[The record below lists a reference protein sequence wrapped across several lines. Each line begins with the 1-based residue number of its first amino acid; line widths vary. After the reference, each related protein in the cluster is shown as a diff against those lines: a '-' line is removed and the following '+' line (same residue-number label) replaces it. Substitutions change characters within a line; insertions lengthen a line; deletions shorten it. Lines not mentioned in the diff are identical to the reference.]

1 MTKVHEA
8 ISEGISKKAN
18 SSKSCFMNF
27 VHDVILLDQYATL
40 GVVSKAPA
48 G

>member
-1 MTKVHEA
+1 MTKVYEA
-8 ISEGISKKAN
+8 ISEGISKKVN

-27 VHDVILLDQYATL
+27 VQDVILLDQYATL
-40 GVVSKAPA
+40 GVVSMAAP